1 MNDFFVFYIDVEQL
15 KFRLEATDMAKE
27 MEV

>member
-1 MNDFFVFYIDVEQL
+1 MIFFVFYIDVEQL
-15 KFRLEATDMAKE
+15 KFRLEATEMVKE

>member
-1 MNDFFVFYIDVEQL
+1 MNDVFVFYIDVEQL
-15 KFRLEATDMAKE
+15 KFRLEATEMAKE

>member
-1 MNDFFVFYIDVEQL
+1 MIFFVFYIDVAQL
-15 KFRLEATDMAKE
+15 KFRLEATEMVKE

>member
-1 MNDFFVFYIDVEQL
+1 MIFFVFYIDVEQL
-15 KFRLEATDMAKE
+15 KFRLEATEMAKE